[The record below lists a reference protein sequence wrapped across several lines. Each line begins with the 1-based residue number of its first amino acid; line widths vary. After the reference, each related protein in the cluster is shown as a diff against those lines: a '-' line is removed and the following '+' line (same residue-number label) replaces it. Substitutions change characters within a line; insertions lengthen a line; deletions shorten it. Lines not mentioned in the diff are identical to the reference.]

1 MKSIKI
7 AHIAKCSHNIGEG
20 AMINGMHASI
30 CQDINSNIRF
40 DCIDRKLFQALP
52 GRELMSKSLSKR
64 FDASFV
70 EEMNKKYNLVIL
82 GGGGLFRTGQ
92 YDNLGGMAIAGD
104 LDALNK
110 LEIPW
115 VVYGVGDNRFSSDDD
130 F

>member
-20 AMINGMHASI
+20 AMIIGMHASI
-30 CQDINSNIRF
+30 CEDINSNIMF

-52 GRELMSKSLSKR
+52 GHEFESDSLSKR

-82 GGGGLFRTGQ
+82 GGGGIIREGQ

-104 LDALNK
+104 LEALAK
-110 LEIPW
+110 LKIPLQIPT
-115 VVYGVGDNRFSSDDD
+115 SSQ
-130 F
+130 